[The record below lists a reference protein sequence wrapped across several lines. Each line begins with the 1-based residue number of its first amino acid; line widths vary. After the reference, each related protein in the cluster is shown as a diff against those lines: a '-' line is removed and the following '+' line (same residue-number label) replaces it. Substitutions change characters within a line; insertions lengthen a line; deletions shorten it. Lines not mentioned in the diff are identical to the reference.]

1 LRACG
6 DFWEIGRRIDFRRSF
21 DRLPFTPPLVVGFG
35 PSTRFSRFFLNG
47 IGGVRNPTYYSL
59 NCKVVT
65 KLNLGIPRGERYMR
79 GLERS
84 KERN

>member
-1 LRACG
+1 MRETIVL
-6 DFWEIGRRIDFRRSF
+6 F
-21 DRLPFTPPLVVGFG
+21 
-35 PSTRFSRFFLNG
+35 FFLNG

-65 KLNLGIPRGERYMR
+65 KLNLGIPRGERYKR

>member
-1 LRACG
+1 M
-6 DFWEIGRRIDFRRSF
+6 
-21 DRLPFTPPLVVGFG
+21 
-35 PSTRFSRFFLNG
+35 
-47 IGGVRNPTYYSL
+47 GGGGLRNPTYYSL

-65 KLNLGIPRGERYMR
+65 KFNLGIPRGERYMR

>member
-1 LRACG
+1 MDTNKTFYVELGEA
-6 DFWEIGRRIDFRRSF
+6 FFFINKV
-21 DRLPFTPPLVVGFG
+21 LPLFF
-35 PSTRFSRFFLNG
+35 STVS
-47 IGGVRNPTYYSL
+47 GGLRNPTYYSL

-65 KLNLGIPRGERYMR
+65 KFNLGIPRGEKYMR